1 MKPILLLAE
10 TGIVVRNLLLGTF
23 ADEVLRHRPLV
34 VAVPNPDDPRL
45 HAIAAGRPLRFVP
58 YFLEGLEPPKGRLQK
73 LTRWQTYVYRFK
85 VAEKGT
91 DGARLQIKFDGDSPS
106 KIGRAGMWLIDK
118 TGRMLA
124 KTGLM
129 AQFDEVFFRSFRRRA
144 VTKQWRDLI
153 RDIGPALILS
163 TTLTLTDKNLSSG
176 DLPPVLAAREMGV
189 PIGTLVQSWDNLSS
203 KAAVLPPDLDRY
215 WTWNEYMTAELKALY
230 PRVDADRVVIVGS
243 PQFDFH
249 RVTLT
254 EPREVFMS
262 ALGLD
267 PSRPFVM
274 MGTGTPS
281 RIPEEPQL
289 FLSIARELRAAD
301 PSIQV
306 LIRLHPKDDGTRWKS
321 LLGEVQ
327 ELGIVLQYTAPTVHM
342 DRGGF
347 VPAQEFYR
355 DQVSAIT
362 HAAVIVNSS
371 STLTVDAAI
380 LDRPIVCLAY
390 DVRPDPRYP
399 DGRAK
404 LFVQTTHFAP
414 LVATG
419 GVRVVYSTPECIE
432 AIRRYVTSPAL
443 DHTQRQKIVDIVAGT
458 VDGQAGLRL
467 AREAV
472 SLASSR

>member
-10 TGIVVRNLLLGTF
+10 TGIVVRNLILGTF
-23 ADEVLRHRPLV
+23 ADEILRERPLV

-45 HAIAAGRPLRFVP
+45 RPLTEGRSLRFVP
-58 YFLEGLEPPKGRLQK
+58 YFLEGLEPPRSRLEK

-91 DGARLQIKFDGDSPS
+91 AGARLQIKFDGDSPS
-106 KIGRAGMWLIDK
+106 RLGRAGMWMIDH
-118 TGRMLA
+118 TGRLLA

-129 AQFDEVFFRSFRRRA
+129 ARFDEAFFRSFRRRE
-144 VTKQWRDLI
+144 VTAKWRALI
-153 RDIGPALILS
+153 EEVDPALILS

-176 DLPPVLAAREMGV
+176 DLPPVLAARELGI

-215 WTWNEYMTAELKALY
+215 WTWNEYMTNELKELY
-230 PRVDADRVVIVGS
+230 PRVDPERIVIVGS

-249 RVTLT
+249 RATLA
-254 EPREVFMS
+254 EPREAF
-262 ALGLD
+262 AKKLGLD
-267 PSRPFVM
+267 PDRPFVL

-289 FLSIARELRAAD
+289 FLAISRQLRELA
-301 PSIQV
+301 PEIQV
-306 LIRLHPKDDGTRWKS
+306 LVRLHPKDDGTRWKP
-321 LLGEVQ
+321 LLEEVE
-327 ELGIVLQYTAPTVHM
+327 ELGVVLQYTAPTVHM

-347 VPAQEFYR
+347 VPAKEFYR
-355 DQVSAIT
+355 DQVSAIK
-362 HAAVIVNSS
+362 HAAVVINSS

-399 DGRAK
+399 NGRAR
-404 LFVQTTHFAP
+404 LFVQTTHFSP

-419 GVRVVYSTPECIE
+419 GVHVVYSTPECIA
-432 AIRRYVTSPAL
+432 AIQRYVADPSA
-443 DHTQRQKIVDIVAGT
+443 DAANRQKIVDIVAGQ
-458 VDGQAGLRL
+458 VDGLAGVRL
-467 AREAV
+467 AAEA
-472 SLASSR
+472 LALAAR